1 MGILSAEHHQHFE
14 QFGYMVIED
23 AVSIDLCQA
32 VVEAIFAFLE
42 MDPNDPN
49 DWYRCPHK
57 PGAGMVE
64 MYQHQAMWNVYQHQ
78 PIHQI
83 YTEVYG
89 THRIWVHPDRVNMKP
104 PRHVKHPN
112 WDHQGMFHWDVDTS
126 NLPITFG
133 TQGVLF
139 LTDTADNQGSF
150 VCWPGAHKWLI
161 DPKSPWVPELSQ
173 EHFIQVAAPAGSL
186 LIWHRAL
193 PHGNGRNTSNK
204 PRLAQYMNFYPVP
217 EPMDQERRQERI
229 TLWRERRAL
238 GRGPWSGDPRGWEA
252 KNHGPAKLTDL
263 GRKLLGLDLWD

>member
-89 THRIWVHPDRVNMKP
+89 THRIWVHLDRVNMKP
-104 PRHVKHPN
+104 PHH
-112 WDHQGMFHWDVDTS
+112 
-126 NLPITFG
+126 L
-133 TQGVLF
+133 
-139 LTDTADNQGSF
+139 
-150 VCWPGAHKWLI
+150 
-161 DPKSPWVPELSQ
+161 E
-173 EHFIQVAAPAGSL
+173 
-186 LIWHRAL
+186 
-193 PHGNGRNTSNK
+193 
-204 PRLAQYMNFYPVP
+204 YP
-217 EPMDQERRQERI
+217 D
-229 TLWRERRAL
+229 
-238 GRGPWSGDPRGWEA
+238 
-252 KNHGPAKLTDL
+252 
-263 GRKLLGLDLWD
+263 